1 MFDNNLKLKKGFT
14 LTEVI
19 ITLVILGALA
29 LILVPNMLKMIP
41 DDHNIKYKKAFYTIQ
56 EIVQDMVND
65 PSVCTGIDADGN
77 PTDKVLQTCGGL
89 DLGIEICRRLS
100 TIQRVTLARGAAAV
114 DFNCATQAHRAITPT
129 TNNMNW
135 NLGTERSLDV
145 NFTDPTA
152 PTNYR
157 YMILVDVDGCDYQN
171 CVGTARNATNGVYR
185 IMVDNTGRVTAPNDR
200 DADAATTKTEQQL
213 LLDNPTD

>member
-65 PSVCTGIDADGN
+65 PSVCSGMDATDN

-89 DLGIEICRRLS
+89 DLGTEICRRLS
-100 TIQRVTLARGAAAV
+100 TTQQVDIGAGIV
-114 DFNCATQAHRAITPT
+114 DFNCATPDHKAITPT

-135 NLGTERSLDV
+135 NLGTEQLL
-145 NFTDPTA
+145 NNTFADPPNVYTI
-152 PTNYR
+152 Y
-157 YMILVDVDGCDYQN
+157 VDVDGCN
-171 CVGTARNATNGVYR
+171 GGGCVGTARNAATGVYR
-185 IMVDNTGRVTAPNDR
+185 IMVDNTGRVTAPNTR
-200 DADAATTKTEQQL
+200 NGGEAATNKTEQQL